1 MTLTS
6 MGKADQYLYNQLVD
20 YLALRFDFFVNLKQF
35 MNWAFL
41 SSVFDLLR
49 NAANKFH
56 TGLDR
61 MLGGYQLL
69 GMRLSEYNLEK
80 SITRFDE

>member
-1 MTLTS
+1 
-6 MGKADQYLYNQLVD
+6 
-20 YLALRFDFFVNLKQF
+20 
-35 MNWAFL
+35 MNWMFL
-41 SSVFDLLR
+41 SNVFSLLR
-49 NAANKFH
+49 NAANKYH

-61 MLGGYQLL
+61 MLAGYQLL